1 MIRFH
6 FLYCAALTMLLA
18 LLSSDAMAQLGP
30 ASYRSLQAV
39 VHNSEVVL
47 LGKILAIDGEREQLG
62 QATYKIRFEVED
74 VIKGGHREGG
84 YFYLF
89 ANREQI
95 EKWIQSRAR
104 LLLNSPY
111 ELYGNSESAGI
122 TVDLSKPKV
131 MRLSLGEDGVLTTV
145 NTTTELL
152 EIMRKTAQRLPGV
165 VQMRTFQM
173 QTEPN
178 FVKRANLQ
186 IQDGM
191 PIVFVPVDK
200 PLETW
205 AKRVIAGDAELPFDH
220 GVSALLN
227 FRSEDNITWV
237 RRAIET
243 ASDDSKRAALT
254 GLLENWITSVASP

>member
-1 MIRFH
+1 MIRLH
-6 FLYCAALTMLLA
+6 FLYCAALSMLLA

-47 LGKILAIDGEREQLG
+47 LGKILAINGEREQLG

-74 VIKGGHREGG
+74 VIKGGHCEDG

-95 EKWIQSRAR
+95 ETWIQSRAR

-111 ELYGNSESAGI
+111 ATYGNSESAGI
-122 TVDLSKPKV
+122 TVDLTEPKLT
-131 MRLSLGEDGVLTTV
+131 RLSLGEDGVLTTV
-145 NTTTELL
+145 DTTKEIL

-173 QTEPN
+173 HTEPT
-178 FVKRANLQ
+178 FVKRANLR

-200 PLETW
+200 PLEAW
-205 AKRVIAGDAELPFDH
+205 AKRVISGDTELPFDH
-220 GVSALLN
+220 GVRALLN
-227 FRSEDNITWV
+227 FKSEDNITWV

-254 GLLENWITSVASP
+254 GLLANWNAPVASP